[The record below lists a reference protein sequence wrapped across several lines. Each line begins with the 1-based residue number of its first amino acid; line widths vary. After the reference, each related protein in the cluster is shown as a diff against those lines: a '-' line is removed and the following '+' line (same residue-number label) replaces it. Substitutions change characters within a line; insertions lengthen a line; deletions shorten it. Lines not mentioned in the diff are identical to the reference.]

1 MRRSIDMPV
10 LENEELQQISA
21 ENPQSENNEKIEDF
35 SNDEFETII
44 RETAKAMGGQVLFQM
59 KLDEEEKS
67 HWVAAVMVASDDAR
81 KISIIDLPCDGGEA
95 SIKPAEEST
104 LPIATIASAYA
115 GLVDQWKRAA

>member
-1 MRRSIDMPV
+1 MPV